1 MTSDYARRSV
11 NPKILTLVRFRLSA
25 VTAICDTCDWGDGR
39 DSLKSVLT
47 TGEFTLEHTY
57 LYSGIYKVVARAVDI
72 DGSRAVLHLVAVSKG
87 TLTAPN
93 SDTTSKE
100 AKTVVL
106 WVPMVVFIVF
116 MVLTFWLGV
125 RYERRRS
132 E

>member
-11 NPKILTLVRFRLSA
+11 NPKILTLSVSVSA
-25 VTAICDTCDWGDGR
+25 ASPYAIHVDWGDGR